1 MLVMLWEDGKQEG
14 MGFKNKKLII
24 NYIIIIK

>member
-1 MLVMLWEDGKQEG
+1 MLVMLWGDGGQEG
-14 MGFKNKKLII
+14 MGFKNEKLII